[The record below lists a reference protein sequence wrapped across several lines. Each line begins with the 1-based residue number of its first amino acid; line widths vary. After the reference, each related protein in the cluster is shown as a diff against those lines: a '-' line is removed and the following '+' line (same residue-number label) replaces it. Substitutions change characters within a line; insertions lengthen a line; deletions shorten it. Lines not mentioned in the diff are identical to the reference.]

1 MNRDRSIV
9 AMISLA
15 ALLTSSALPVF
26 SQERKPAPE
35 WTQKVPAPESL
46 PKEPSG
52 DVMVFRRDKLQ
63 DPGHPADDVF
73 FFVNAELGFDGKVVK
88 GAPYSAE
95 AVTESTQTLGD
106 GNRIVNKSSAAIY
119 RDSEGRTRREQ
130 TLRQLGPFA
139 VDGDP
144 PQTIAISDPVAGV
157 SYMLEPRSKVARKTS
172 PMRFN
177 FKLKAPADVQKAT
190 TSEDEK
196 PAAEPGKIET
206 VMIAKEARAAEVSGV
221 LSTRVHGEAGLM
233 KAPIGVG
240 DGAGF
245 AMEFHGVDKKNAKKE
260 SLGEQLFDGVKAE
273 GTRTTI
279 TIPAG
284 EIGNER
290 AIEMI
295 MERWYSS
302 ELQTVVMTRHSDPRF
317 GETVYKLVNI
327 NRSEPAK
334 YLFEVPAD
342 YTVKEPA
349 APGAP
354 VHVRTR
360 KPPVE
365 E

>member
-1 MNRDRSIV
+1 
-9 AMISLA
+9 MISLA

-35 WTQKVPAPESL
+35 WTQKVPAPDAPL

-52 DVMVFRRDKLQ
+52 DVMVFRREKLQ
-63 DPGHPADDVF
+63 DPGVGHPADDVF
-73 FFVNAELGFDGKVVK
+73 FFVNSEMSFDGKVVK

-95 AVTESTQTLGD
+95 AVTESTQILGD

-130 TLRQLGPFA
+130 TLRALGPFA
-139 VDGDP
+139 NGGDP

-157 SYMLEPRSKVARKTS
+157 SYMLDARSKVARKTS
-172 PMRFN
+172 PMRFT
-177 FKLKAPADVQKAT
+177 FKLKEPADVSKGAT
-190 TSEDEK
+190 SDDEK
-196 PAAEPGKIET
+196 PAPEAGKIET
-206 VMIAKEARAAEVSGV
+206 VMVAKEARAPEVSGV
-221 LSTRVHGEAGLM
+221 LSAKIHGEAGMM
-233 KAPIGVG
+233 KAPMGE
-240 DGAGF
+240 GAGF
-245 AMEFHGVDKKNAKKE
+245 VMEFHGADKKNAKKE

-290 AIEMI
+290 PIEMI
-295 MERWYSS
+295 MERWYSP

-317 GETVYKLVNI
+317 GETVYKLINI
-327 NRSEPAK
+327 NRNEPARS
-334 YLFEVPAD
+334 LFEVPAD

-360 KPPVE
+360 KPPIE